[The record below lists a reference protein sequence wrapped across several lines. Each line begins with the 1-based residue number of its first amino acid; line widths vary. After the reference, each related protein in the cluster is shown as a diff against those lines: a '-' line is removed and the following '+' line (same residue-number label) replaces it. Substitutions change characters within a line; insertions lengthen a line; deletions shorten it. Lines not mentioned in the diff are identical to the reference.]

1 MLFISVLWTGC
12 SRRVREME
20 TNMNDK
26 THTKANACVVCNAD
40 IPWLLAELERL
51 KETNKALENDNY
63 NAEMNLSRLT
73 EEVTR
78 LKSERDAA
86 PVGEWVEAK
95 SGSMSLYPYGQKMCS
110 LCKTIMPSAWKVM
123 PPYCYGCG
131 AKMEDKA

>member
-1 MLFISVLWTGC
+1 
-12 SRRVREME
+12 
-20 TNMNDK
+20 MNDK

-78 LKSERDAA
+78 LKAERDAA

-95 SGSMSLYPYGQKMCS
+95 SGSMGLYPYGQKMCS
-110 LCKTIMPSAWKVM
+110 LCKTIMPSAWEGM